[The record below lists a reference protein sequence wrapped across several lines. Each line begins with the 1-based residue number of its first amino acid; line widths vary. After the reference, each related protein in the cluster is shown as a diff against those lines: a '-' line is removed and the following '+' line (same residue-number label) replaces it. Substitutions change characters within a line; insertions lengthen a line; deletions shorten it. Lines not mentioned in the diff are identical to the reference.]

1 MSSVNPWDLDNISAK
16 NKTWRDLG
24 KEVKTSKPLAVS
36 LWSLSHHFQS
46 LFSFKIPKPLTHP
59 LLETCLTEAMVPI
72 GRLPWQEVAG
82 GEECKNVWVGDMLFE
97 GHYDTDSFTPH
108 SPSADAGQQCN

>member
-1 MSSVNPWDLDNISAK
+1 
-16 NKTWRDLG
+16 
-24 KEVKTSKPLAVS
+24 
-36 LWSLSHHFQS
+36 
-46 LFSFKIPKPLTHP
+46 
-59 LLETCLTEAMVPI
+59 MVPI